1 MDLTRFLIFRLMKKQ
16 SAGLNSLFCFQAREK
31 TVHWTVFLSF
41 TGKNQ
46 VFFVKKHVQFVLALV
61 IFSDIIQFFQRF
73 YKNIWA
79 FLGKLRPYDQ
89 ILTKML
95 SYISKR
101 IVD

>member
-16 SAGLNSLFCFQAREK
+16 SAGLNSIFYFQAREK

-46 VFFVKKHVQFVLALV
+46 VFFVKKHVQFVLPLV
-61 IFSDIIQFFQRF
+61 IFSDIFPT
-73 YKNIWA
+73 
-79 FLGKLRPYDQ
+79 FLQKYLGVFGQLRPYDQ